1 MQPCLLGPPLQV
13 GLRHLSWS
21 TEDEFN
27 INQNISED
35 SLHHNHYQNLA
46 SCVGS
51 SSNSET
57 ASSWL
62 PSIPG
67 NLCDFEMKVTARK
80 RENIHAPIKESI
92 LKWLHGQYIFRI
104 FVNAFLENYDIGII
118 SE

>member
-21 TEDEFN
+21 KEDELN
-27 INQNISED
+27 IIQNIFED

-46 SCVGS
+46 SRVGS

-67 NLCDFEMKVTARK
+67 NLCDF
-80 RENIHAPIKESI
+80 
-92 LKWLHGQYIFRI
+92 
-104 FVNAFLENYDIGII
+104 
-118 SE
+118 